1 MEFCLWFPLVHG
13 VAVPSEMTN
22 DNNVGQLAMPACL
35 VPTFSFSLSLF
46 FFATQRGEALGFCVC
61 LSLAGGKSLS
71 PGLVPYLAP
80 CHIRGAMRPMGHV
93 GIGDVD

>member
-1 MEFCLWFPLVHG
+1 MEFCHWFPLVHG
-13 VAVPSEMTN
+13 VAVPSEMTS
-22 DNNVGQLAMPACL
+22 DSNVGQLAVPACL
-35 VPTFSFSLSLF
+35 VPAFSFSLSLLF
-46 FFATQRGEALGFCVC
+46 LQPNGEALGFCVC

-71 PGLVPYLAP
+71 PGLVPYLVH